1 MIAPPITRQRTPC
14 WMRSEKDL
22 LARNNKTHGI
32 MARPQG
38 IKVMVA
44 EPNFGGTPLT
54 NNQPQVIA
62 SRYPLMLAG
71 RSPLNN
77 RVGSNIKE
85 TKATVMRI
93 TEKIEII
100 AHAIEL
106 TAELS
111 VNPFNRSLAAPNSRR
126 ERGTLSPRPSAG
138 FPVSGG
144 AC

>member
-1 MIAPPITRQRTPC
+1 
-14 WMRSEKDL
+14 
-22 LARNNKTHGI
+22 
-32 MARPQG
+32 
-38 IKVMVA
+38 MVA
-44 EPNFGGTPLT
+44 DPNFGGTPLI

-71 RSPLNN
+71 RSPLNS
-77 RVGSNIKE
+77 RVGSKIKE

-126 ERGTLSPRPSAG
+126 ERCALSSTSCAG
-138 FPVSGG
+138 VPDSGG